1 MVPDGTSVT
10 AAAAR
15 GQQRATRIVFFITG
29 LGMAAWAPLVPFAKT
44 RVGINEGVLGLL
56 LLCLGVGSMVTMP
69 LAGAL
74 AARVGCRAVVVGAT
88 LLVCLTLPLLASVS
102 SLPLLVVTLLAF
114 GAGLGAQ
121 DVAMNIQAIIVER
134 ASLRPMMS
142 GFHGLFSLGGIVGA
156 AGVTALL
163 GAGAS
168 PLGATLVVIGGTV
181 VALGVAAPH
190 VLVQGGRR
198 EGPSFAW
205 PRGIVLF
212 IGVLCFIGFLSEGAV
227 LDWSAVFLTSVR
239 GMAPAY
245 AGLGYAAFALTMTV
259 GRLVGDR
266 IVRRVGGSNVIK
278 YGGMCVAA
286 GFTLTTL
293 PLGWPVAL
301 VGYALVGVGS
311 CNIVPVLFTAAGR
324 QTVMAEAVAVPAI
337 MTLGYA
343 GILAGPAAIGLVAQ
357 AAGLSA
363 AFLIL
368 AVLLLGVAASGRL
381 LRL

>member
-1 MVPDGTSVT
+1 MSHVGTSVT

-29 LGMAAWAPLVPFAKT
+29 VAMSAWAPLVPFAKA
-44 RVGINEGVLGLL
+44 RIGINEGVLGLL
-56 LLCLGVGSMVTMP
+56 LLCLGAGSTVTMP

-102 SLPLLVVTLLAF
+102 SLKLLVAALLAF

-121 DVAMNIQAIIVER
+121 DVAMNIQAIVVER
-134 ASLRPMMS
+134 ASLRSMMS

-163 GAGAS
+163 GAGVS
-168 PLGATLVVIGGTV
+168 PPGAALFVVGGIV

-190 VLVQGGRR
+190 LLARGARR

-212 IGVLCFIGFLSEGAV
+212 IGVLCFIGFLAEGSV
-227 LDWSAVFLTSVR
+227 LDWSAVFLISAHS
-239 GMAPAY
+239 MAPSY
-245 AGLGYAAFALTMTV
+245 AGLGYAGFALTMTL
-259 GRLVGDR
+259 GRLLGDR
-266 IVRRVGGSNVIK
+266 IVRRVGGNNVIK
-278 YGGMCVAA
+278 YGGLCAA
-286 GFTLTTL
+286 SGFALTTA

-301 VGYALVGVGS
+301 AGYALAGVGCS
-311 CNIVPVLFTAAGR
+311 NIVPVLFTGVGR

-343 GILAGPAAIGLVAQ
+343 GNLVGPAAIGFVAQ
-357 AAGLSA
+357 AASLSV
-363 AFLIL
+363 AFLVL
-368 AVLLLGVAASGRL
+368 AVLLVGVAVSGRL